1 MAGQL
6 IRMKLRI
13 MWNTVRSQTAVLI
26 FSIIGILY
34 GLGFTGFAYFG
45 IAKIATMTI
54 QAPWVFVMLPGP
66 VIFVGWII
74 CPVIMASMDN
84 SLEPRRLSPFVAPT
98 HELARA
104 LIAASCVGIGAIFSG
119 LFIIL
124 PAWFYLFRGQW
135 AMAAGSL
142 IAGLLT
148 LLTAIVWAKAITTW
162 AGNQIQKDSTR
173 KNLAGFIGTMVFI
186 SVFAPMGIWFQL
198 IAEHFSYDT
207 VLAALPVVYTT
218 PFGSFFG
225 VVASLSE
232 SDYLTAGIRFVIAA
246 VTAGAAWFLWLRV
259 LGPAMHGVSRPVSAQ
274 AQQAIKEGRYHVDE
288 ERASKEREQ
297 QRQDSRA
304 LGLKYVQRWEA
315 LGFSPQSA
323 SMATKTVYY
332 WLHDS
337 RLSTSLASS
346 IFFPF
351 MAVLMSFL
359 MDSESRSEVPFSF
372 NFFLYLA
379 PLLIG
384 TTIGATMQY
393 DSTAAWIPIASGVR
407 GAQDRL
413 GRLLG
418 SLVLITPVIL
428 IADSIASTILGNT
441 LADTAWVLGLC
452 ILLLAASSS
461 TAMIIGSRWV
471 YQVQQP
477 GTSPLSTRG
486 TGSGM
491 VAMWAISAATLG
503 GLLGALPGWLALYF
517 AAGHTIAFIGA
528 FVFSLVWSACLL
540 TIAVKWG
547 GKLWDRYKVE
557 MLNKM
562 QSWPGR

>member
-45 IAKIATMTI
+45 IAKIATMTF

-66 VIFVGWII
+66 VIFMGWII

-98 HELARA
+98 HQLARA

-142 IAGLLT
+142 IAGVLT

-225 VVASLSE
+225 LVASLSE
-232 SDYLTAGIRFVIAA
+232 SDYLMAGIRFVIAA
-246 VTAGAAWFLWLRV
+246 VTA
-259 LGPAMHGVSRPVSAQ
+259 VSAQ

-323 SMATKTVYY
+323 SMATKTAYY

-337 RLSTSLASS
+337 RLSTSLVSS

-359 MDSESRSEVPFSF
+359 MDNESRSEVPFSF

-428 IADSIASTILGNT
+428 IADSIASTILGNS
-441 LADTAWVLGLC
+441 LADTAWVFGLC